1 MLNEINLY
9 SNSHLNKI
17 LIKYNYFYKPFTAQT
32 RSFSTSS
39 KYNKG
44 DDNNNEPDL
53 DNLTYKSDI
62 SLWKKKHQRDF
73 KKAYGGGFLGYDYIY
88 NFGLVSN
95 IIGTADTSKLQL
107 DEDIHK
113 AHEELNLFLNKNR
126 LEKIENLK
134 FKLKDYIYVL
144 PETETWS
151 ILPVV
156 RWESSVDQY
165 QSFSIS
171 ESIKITKD
179 IDISLLADTLVW
191 DLTKIIDEYSLK
203 DADLELYIM
212 GRPWLSVDEFDID
225 RFIDRKNLSD
235 KFNEVLE
242 KKLSVYTKTLEA
254 IDSSDKISN
263 LKNYPY
269 KNIPMDNYGVP
280 LLDKNS
286 NLIGYQIEGNKCASI
301 KIYYNDN
308 NLLCHKVSIRE
319 FDKINLKFK
328 SVTLKSWVDTKLESG
343 FVREYAKNKYYYDI
357 NNNLINVETIYNYSS
372 FPLVKKVLHFD
383 PKIGTIDFETYGS
396 NLGLGYH
403 KVYAGGWATKDQ
415 TQLFYKTSR
424 ESSDHL
430 VNRIFK
436 SIFMNPSLDGYTFYA
451 HNLGRF
457 DSIFILKSLMLENDI
472 EITPTWKDNTVISL
486 ILEYGEFK
494 IKLLDSLQLIPG
506 SLDNILKSFQCDIK
520 KGYFP
525 YSFVNE
531 NNLYYIGDKPSIKF
545 FNNISEINYNSIPE
559 NNWNLKKETL
569 SYLKADIEG
578 LLEAL
583 IKFNNNIFNKYQ
595 LNITK
600 FKTLPGLAFAAY
612 RSSYLPESLR
622 SELKIIKGDLEQKIR
637 TSYFG
642 GNVDVF
648 INEISEGYF
657 YDLNSQYPAAMLQD
671 MPIGDPILSIE
682 KNLDRIFGF
691 VYGKITAPNS
701 DTLRVPFI
709 QYKNPSDRTT
719 VCPRGIFKRLIF
731 SEEIKYALKYGY
743 TMEVEYCYQFKRG
756 KDLFA
761 SYVKD
766 HYEIKQKTTD
776 PVQRSISKLFLNA
789 LYGRLGM
796 KDIDSNQKIVDKDE
810 AEYLD
815 KNTNVSIISEINE
828 NKFFVKYKGKISDS
842 IRKIYKKDPL
852 VPVEDQLIKL
862 NKSELNKSGLNKSK
876 SVPAAVHIAAA
887 ISSYAR
893 MIINEYKNIP
903 GNPCIMSYTDSAV
916 LPYSLPDNLVNSDL
930 GQMKLV
936 SKIKH
941 GIFIKKK
948 LYCILD
954 SNNQVIIKSSGVDS
968 TRLNY
973 NLFLKWLKGESVTV
987 DRTNFNLNW

>member
-494 IKLLDSLQLIPG
+494 IKILDSLQLIPG
-506 SLDNILKSFQCDIK
+506 SLDSILKSFDCKIQ
-520 KGYFP
+520 KGLFP
-525 YSFVNE
+525 YSFVNKD
-531 NNLYYIGDKPSIKF
+531 NLYYLGDKPSREF
-545 FNNISEINYNSIPE
+545 YGNITGLEYKAIPKD
-559 NNWNLKKETL
+559 NWSLKKETL
-569 SYLKADIEG
+569 KYLKSDIEG

-583 IKFNNNIFNKYQ
+583 IKFKLSVYNKYN

-600 FKTLPGLAFAAY
+600 YKTLSGLAIATY
-612 RSSYLPESLR
+612 LSSYLPDKFK
-622 SELKIIKGDLEQKIR
+622 SEIKIVKGELETEIR
-637 TSYFG
+637 RAYFG
-642 GNVDVF
+642 GGVDVY
-648 INEISEGYF
+648 INELTNGYI
-657 YDLNSQYPAAMLQD
+657 YDVNSQYSKAMLQD
-671 MPIGDPILSIE
+671 MPIGNPVLSLE
-682 KNLDRIFGF
+682 TNLDKIFGF
-691 VYGKITAPNS
+691 IYGEITAP
-701 DTLRVPFI
+701 DTDVLKVPI
-709 QYKNPSDRTT
+709 IPHRDTNNKLVVY
-719 VCPRGIFKRLIF
+719 PRGKFKRLIF

-743 TMEVEYCYQFKRG
+743 TINVEYCYQFNRG
-756 KDLFA
+756 KDLFKD
-761 SYVKD
+761 YIID
-766 HYEIKQKTTD
+766 HYEIKKNSNDQ
-776 PVQRSISKLFLNA
+776 VQRSLAKLFLNS
-789 LYGRLGM
+789 LYGRFGM
-796 KDIDSNQKIVDKDE
+796 KEIENTMKIVDRDE

-815 KNTNVSIISEINE
+815 RNTNVTVLSEINE
-828 NKFFVKYKGKISDS
+828 NKYFVRYKGKVSDS
-842 IRKIYKKDPL
+842 IRKYYKKDPFI
-852 VPVEDQLIKL
+852 PVVGKMVHNTKDQLK
-862 NKSELNKSGLNKSK
+862 KSGINKTQNIFS
-876 SVPAAVHIAAA
+876 AIHIAAA
-887 ISSYAR
+887 ITSYAK
-893 MIINEYKNIP
+893 MIINDYKNIP
-903 GNPCIMSYTDSAV
+903 GNPCVMSDTDSAV
-916 LPYSLPDNLVNSDL
+916 LPYPLPNNLVGKEL

-936 SKIKH
+936 SNIKH

-948 LYCILD
+948 TLLYL
-954 SNNQVIIKSSGVDS
+954 
-968 TRLNY
+968 RL
-973 NLFLKWLKGESVTV
+973 W
-987 DRTNFNLNW
+987 